1 VSEEPLARAVAV
13 ACHDL
18 RTPLAAAKGLAT
30 MLGRQP
36 ELGARE
42 RQFAEMIDAAA
53 AEMASLLDQLW
64 LAGRIAGGQFEPHL
78 VDLDSIE
85 LVRSEDP
92 RVTVAG
98 TGAVVTI
105 DVETA
110 TAALSSLAHAALR
123 LGELDA
129 LAWQVDGRRLVLTP
143 LPDHAWD
150 AVAGAAPR
158 DLGALVGRMALEAL
172 GARLAREEDGL
183 LVELG

>member
-1 VSEEPLARAVAV
+1 VSEERLARAVAV

-18 RTPLAAAKGLAT
+18 RTPLAAAKSLAT
-30 MLGRQP
+30 VLGRLP

-53 AEMASLLDQLW
+53 AEMALLLDQLW
-64 LAGRIAGGQFEPHL
+64 LAGRIAGGQFEPRL
-78 VDLDSIE
+78 AEVDSAE
-85 LVRSEDP
+85 LVLSENT
-92 RVTVAG
+92 RITAAG
-98 TGAVVTI
+98 IGAVVTI
-105 DVETA
+105 DVENA

-129 LAWQVDGRRLVLTP
+129 VAWQVDGRRLLLTP
-143 LPDHAWD
+143 LPDHAWE

-158 DLGALVGRMALEAL
+158 DLAALVGGMALEAL
-172 GARLAREEDGL
+172 GARLARERDGL

>member
-1 VSEEPLARAVAV
+1 MSEEPLARAVAV

-36 ELGARE
+36 ELGPRE
-42 RQFAEMIDAAA
+42 RQFAQMIDAAA

-64 LAGRIAGGQFEPHL
+64 LAGRIAGGQFQPRLAE
-78 VDLDSIE
+78 VESTE
-85 LVRSEDP
+85 LVRSEDT
-92 RVTVAG
+92 RVTAAG
-98 TGAVVTI
+98 IGAVVRI

-129 LAWQVDGRRLVLTP
+129 VAWRIDGRRLLLTP

-172 GARLAREEDGL
+172 GARLAREGDGL